1 MRALRQFHLTIWLT
15 FISLCLVSV
24 TVNAAHRALLFNQ
37 NAMDR
42 VLEMWPDFVE
52 TTNNQGRGLDT
63 PGERALILTSPLR
76 EHFGQLLREQ
86 PSPAQFGEGFKI
98 LVRDHY
104 SPSGIS
110 TFATRLNT
118 ADQISAFHYML
129 RQDGRLPVRLG
140 YSNDLARQAISATA
154 AAGLYEY
161 SGVMWDT
168 IEANPWLWL
177 HGMSSEG
184 EWDAPNR
191 GCMGDDLPAKAGVD
205 ARKVK
210 EIIEIC
216 PSFGEPAVESLMR
229 GVRSGWRFA
238 GVHAIGSHAIRIFVQ
253 KLEEHMKANPK
264 VLTMDYVRNSRHG
277 FAHGTLTGAVP
288 DVVESMLK
296 YNLYLPINVRRSLA
310 IEPQNIQQ
318 NYGEAGWKFLAPIK
332 TLIDAGA
339 NVVGEGLIGEA
350 TPETYFDIFDVH
362 VNREI
367 SPGVDENRMPTEKY
381 GDGIVYV
388 PEEGVDRVVAL
399 KLFTYRSA
407 EFLFAE
413 SKVGSLEVGK
423 YADFIVTDKPYLSG
437 ADTEIRDN
445 KVVMTVTAGE
455 NTYQDSEYKPVVR

>member
-1 MRALRQFHLTIWLT
+1 MRLAGHIHFNIWLL
-15 FISLCLVSV
+15 FFLLVSISA
-24 TVNAAHRALLFNQ
+24 TVNAAHRAILFNQ

-52 TTNNQGRGLDT
+52 TTNNQARGLDN

-76 EHFGQLLREQ
+76 EHMSQLLREQ
-86 PSPAQFGEGFKI
+86 PTPAQFGDGFKV
-98 LVRDHY
+98 LVSEHY
-104 SPSGIS
+104 IPSGIS

-118 ADQISAFHYML
+118 ADQISAYHYML
-129 RQDGRLPVRLG
+129 RQDGRLPVRLA
-140 YSNDLARQAISATA
+140 YSNDLARQAISSIAS
-154 AAGLYEY
+154 AGLYEY

-191 GCMGDDLPAKAGVD
+191 GCQGDDLPVKAGVD
-205 ARKVK
+205 ERKVK

-229 GVRSGWRFA
+229 GVRAGWRFA

-253 KLEEHMKANPK
+253 KLEEHMRQNPK
-264 VLTMDYVRNSRHG
+264 VLTLDYVRKSRHG

-288 DVVESMLK
+288 DVIESMLK
-296 YNLYLPINVRRSLA
+296 YELYLPINVRRSLA

-318 NYGEAGWKFLAPIK
+318 NYGEPGWKFLAPIK
-332 TLIDAGA
+332 TLIDAGV
-339 NVVGEGLIGEA
+339 NVVGEGLIGNA

-367 SPGVDENRMPTEKY
+367 SPGFDENRMPTEKY

-388 PEEGVDRVVAL
+388 SEEGVDRVVAL

-407 EFLFAE
+407 EFLYAE

-423 YADFIVTDKPYLSG
+423 YADFIVTDKPFLSG
-437 ADTEIRDN
+437 PDTEIRDN
-445 KVVMTVTAGE
+445 KVIMSVLAGE
-455 NTYQDSEYKPVVR
+455 SAYRDPDYEPVIN